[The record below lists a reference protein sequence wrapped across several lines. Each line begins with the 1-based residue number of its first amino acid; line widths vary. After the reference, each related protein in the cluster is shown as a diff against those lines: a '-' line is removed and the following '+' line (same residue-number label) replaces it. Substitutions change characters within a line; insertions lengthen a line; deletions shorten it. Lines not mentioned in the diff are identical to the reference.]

1 MLQNYLKNKILKNI
15 EYQPTNDQMNLIDL
29 LSEFIVDQKNNMV
42 LISKGYAGTGKTIT
56 LSALVKTLY
65 EFNINFILMAPTGR
79 AAKVLSAY
87 SGFKAY
93 TIHKIIY
100 RQKSSK
106 DGFGRFVLDTNFSKN
121 TIFIVD
127 EASLISNISSA
138 DSFFGSGNLL
148 DDLIEYV
155 YSGKNCKLILTGDI
169 AQLPPVGTP
178 ISAALDEN
186 ILSKYNLDV
195 IKTELKEV
203 VRQSQQS
210 GILMNATYIRNNII
224 KGKEQIPI
232 IKVSN
237 YSDMFSITGN
247 ELVDCLEEAY
257 SKYGYENVIVICRS
271 NKRAN
276 LINNGIRRRLLSREE
291 ELSAGDLI
299 MVVKNNYFWANDKN
313 DNSFIANGE
322 IAVVDKIYNFEEQ
335 YNFKFANILISFPDF
350 DNLQIK
356 AKVMLNTLTS
366 ENASLALSEHKELF
380 NTILNEI
387 IENNENKNKKKLV
400 NDVRNNEYFNA
411 LQIKYAYAI
420 TCHKSQGGQWK
431 SVFIDAG
438 YLINENINSEFLRW
452 LYTAFTRATEELYL
466 INFNQSYIA

>member
-1 MLQNYLKNKILKNI
+1 
-15 EYQPTNDQMNLIDL
+15 
-29 LSEFIVDQKNNMV
+29 
-42 LISKGYAGTGKTIT
+42 
-56 LSALVKTLY
+56 
-65 EFNINFILMAPTGR
+65 
-79 AAKVLSAY
+79 
-87 SGFKAY
+87 
-93 TIHKIIY
+93 
-100 RQKSSK
+100 
-106 DGFGRFVLDTNFSKN
+106 
-121 TIFIVD
+121 
-127 EASLISNISSA
+127 
-138 DSFFGSGNLL
+138 
-148 DDLIEYV
+148 
-155 YSGKNCKLILTGDI
+155 
-169 AQLPPVGTP
+169 
-178 ISAALDEN
+178 
-186 ILSKYNLDV
+186 
-195 IKTELKEV
+195 
-203 VRQSQQS
+203 
-210 GILMNATYIRNNII
+210 
-224 KGKEQIPI
+224 
-232 IKVSN
+232 
-237 YSDMFSITGN
+237 MFSITGN

>member
-335 YNFKFANILISFPDF
+335 YNLS
-350 DNLQIK
+350 LQI
-356 AKVMLNTLTS
+356 
-366 ENASLALSEHKELF
+366 F
-380 NTILNEI
+380 
-387 IENNENKNKKKLV
+387 
-400 NDVRNNEYFNA
+400 
-411 LQIKYAYAI
+411 
-420 TCHKSQGGQWK
+420 
-431 SVFIDAG
+431 
-438 YLINENINSEFLRW
+438 
-452 LYTAFTRATEELYL
+452 
-466 INFNQSYIA
+466 